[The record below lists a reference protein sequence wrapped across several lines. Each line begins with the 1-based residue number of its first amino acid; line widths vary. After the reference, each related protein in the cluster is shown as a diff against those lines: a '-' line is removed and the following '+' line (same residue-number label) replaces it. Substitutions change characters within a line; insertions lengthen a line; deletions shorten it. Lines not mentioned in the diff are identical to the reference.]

1 MSEKFYSLVTKVGQ
15 SKIANSISTGKK
27 INFKTM
33 KAGDGNGSYYNPD
46 ENQTDLVKTVWE
58 GNIDNVYIDKDNP
71 NWIHIEAIIPSNKGG
86 FTLREYGAFDDAG
99 DLIGVCKTAETYKPL
114 ITDGSIKEL
123 ILDLMLCVLN
133 TDTVN
138 LTVDSS
144 VIYAKKSDVDRL
156 QTEVDNLNTAI
167 NEVNEYGLF
176 KKATGDSTNILVA
189 NLNFEKGKNRTF
201 IAIANNNG
209 ASTLLNSKQLYKAG
223 TTTPPIIHEGRAYT
237 VWADVEKNCF
247 FLKASATGN
256 SNAEHVLANKTFSND
271 DDTDLIG
278 SMPNRAAI
286 NAAINCGGKYIIP
299 AGYHNGDGYVQANSL
314 ASQTGGA
321 TATDDKVMN
330 GYTYWKDGALRTGNA
345 TIQSLGGKK
354 FASGR
359 AAFTSN
365 DSGDLYIDIS
375 QSCDFSPK
383 IITFLIEGGNYTGV
397 LDLYT
402 GYRVIPG
409 CYVTNT
415 SSSSHHLYENKSI
428 TSLDLSN
435 IQVCTHSR
443 SDGKDY
449 TPLTK
454 NTEYYV
460 RWFAIE

>member
-237 VWADVEKNCF
+237 VWADVEKKLF
-247 FLKASATGN
+247 FLKS
-256 SNAEHVLANKTFSND
+256 
-271 DDTDLIG
+271 
-278 SMPNRAAI
+278 
-286 NAAINCGGKYIIP
+286 
-299 AGYHNGDGYVQANSL
+299 
-314 ASQTGGA
+314 
-321 TATDDKVMN
+321 
-330 GYTYWKDGALRTGNA
+330 
-345 TIQSLGGKK
+345 
-354 FASGR
+354 
-359 AAFTSN
+359 
-365 DSGDLYIDIS
+365 
-375 QSCDFSPK
+375 
-383 IITFLIEGGNYTGV
+383 
-397 LDLYT
+397 
-402 GYRVIPG
+402 
-409 CYVTNT
+409 
-415 SSSSHHLYENKSI
+415 
-428 TSLDLSN
+428 
-435 IQVCTHSR
+435 
-443 SDGKDY
+443 
-449 TPLTK
+449 
-454 NTEYYV
+454 
-460 RWFAIE
+460 